1 MWWFQTVIP
10 AHLGGQGTG
19 LPCRWGCCGLQ
30 SEFPC
35 QPGLTWD
42 SAWNITRT
50 AVRDVAQKERAC
62 SACVKPQVWFNLQS
76 GSLTNFIVGEP
87 TLQTRLFILD
97 LSAYMYRARVSTPLT
112 RNGYFIS
119 LPIHLKMVVGTMWT
133 FPHNS
138 LMSHKHLIW
147 QQNETQVYWDCRL
160 WFLFFNFYT
169 ASPGP
174 FPDSFLFALFLRC
187 SCCAVQAGLELTLE
201 PSWPW
206 NQGPSCLQSA
216 EGAALPSGRFFHLS
230 SNT

>member
-1 MWWFQTVIP
+1 MWP
-10 AHLGGQGTG
+10 RRRG
-19 LPCRWGCCGLQ
+19 L
-30 SEFPC
+30 
-35 QPGLTWD
+35 
-42 SAWNITRT
+42 
-50 AVRDVAQKERAC
+50 AQR
-62 SACVKPQVWFNLQS
+62 VWSHKS
-76 GSLTNFIVGEP
+76 GSISSPAPCP
-87 TLQTRLFILD
+87 TLLWVSPHFRLDFLFWTWVYTCIL
-97 LSAYMYRARVSTPLT
+97 RARVSAPLT